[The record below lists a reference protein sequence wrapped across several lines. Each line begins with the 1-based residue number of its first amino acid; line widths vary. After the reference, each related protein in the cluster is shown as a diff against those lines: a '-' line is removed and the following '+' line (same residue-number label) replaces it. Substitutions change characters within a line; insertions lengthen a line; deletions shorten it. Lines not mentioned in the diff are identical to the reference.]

1 MKLFEKEKG
10 KKLMRSFRFSFNVNT
25 ILVFV
30 LALLSKY
37 VLPESNIR
45 FMHPTFLMSLSFY
58 MFAFLAIFEFF
69 YRYRVVGINKVYKM
83 YYYFGIASI
92 FLGACCGVSNEP
104 LFGIDAW
111 LTRPIG
117 LYTIGAGGIA
127 ISLIIDIV
135 MALKNRK

>member
-1 MKLFEKEKG
+1 MKLFETEKG
-10 KKLMRSFRFSFNVNT
+10 KKLMRSYRFSLNVCT

-37 VLPESNIR
+37 VLPESNIS
-45 FMHPTFLMSLSFY
+45 TCLMSLSFF
-58 MFAFLAIFEFF
+58 MLAFLAIFEFF

-83 YYYFGIASI
+83 YYYFGIATI